1 MLITPSSWKRLEY
14 GNFSL
19 GREYKSP
26 LAGACPWLKQSKLK
40 SQSNIFHRDRRDL
53 WFHM

>member
-26 LAGACPWLKQSKLK
+26 LAGACPWLN
-40 SQSNIFHRDRRDL
+40 SQS
-53 WFHM
+53 

>member
-19 GREYKSP
+19 DREYKS
-26 LAGACPWLKQSKLK
+26 PWLKQSKLK

>member
-19 GREYKSP
+19 DREP
-26 LAGACPWLKQSKLK
+26 LVKTVKVKVTVQYFS
-40 SQSNIFHRDRRDL
+40 
-53 WFHM
+53 